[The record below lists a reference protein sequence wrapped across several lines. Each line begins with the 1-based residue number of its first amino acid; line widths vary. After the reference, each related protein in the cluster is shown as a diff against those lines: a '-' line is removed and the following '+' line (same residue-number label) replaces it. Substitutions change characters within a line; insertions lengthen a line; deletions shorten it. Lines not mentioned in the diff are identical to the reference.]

1 MAINSAT
8 DVNSKTV
15 YLNMVNKERGKI
27 NIITNKLNRI
37 LDAKEKCYN
46 WILPRRGE
54 IYKAYNI
61 DLDNYMIEFIDKQY
75 NPEKALETKV
85 LYFLRHPNG
94 EDRQLIIQLAKW
106 CSLLRSEVDI
116 QRKLEVSRIKL
127 NMNYREFQKYLFD
140 YYSKVHKVLLQGDAY
155 KFGKGFGTIFL
166 RTIDMTTGSKN
177 RIDFAK
183 TRANKLKLLAEG
195 KKPYIEREA
204 KQCEIEN
211 VPYDGVPYIVLRNE
225 TQSVVLDITN
235 SKYFTSR
242 GRVSFSMKKY
252 LNLKYRGMSYKE
264 IIEKYCPTEESVADL
279 QADLYTKRSILGIM
293 NPGIT
298 QKFNRKYD
306 TSN

>member
-195 KKPYIEREA
+195 KKPYVEREA

-298 QKFNRKYD
+298 QKFKR
-306 TSN
+306 

>member
-15 YLNMVNKERGKI
+15 YLNMLNKERGKI
-27 NIITNKLNRI
+27 NLITNKLNRI

-46 WILPRRGE
+46 WLLARKE
-54 IYKAYNI
+54 SIYKSYKI
-61 DLDNYMIEFIDKQY
+61 DLDDYKIEFVDKQY
-75 NPEKALETKV
+75 NSEKALETKAI
-85 LYFLRHPNG
+85 YYLRHPNG

-106 CSLLRSEVDI
+106 CSLLRSEVEI
-116 QRKLEVSRIKL
+116 QQKLEISRTKL
-127 NMNYREFQKYLFD
+127 NMNYKEFQKYLFD

-155 KFGKGFGTIFL
+155 KFGKGLGTIFL
-166 RTIDMTTGSKN
+166 RTIDMTTGARN

-195 KKPYIEREA
+195 KKLYNEQEA
-204 KQCEIEN
+204 KQCELEN
-211 VPYDGVPYIVLRNE
+211 IPYDGVPYIVMRNE
-225 TQSVVLDITN
+225 TKLVVLDITN

-242 GRVSFSMKKY
+242 GRISFAAKSY
-252 LNLKYRGMSYKE
+252 INLKYRGMSYQE
-264 IIEKYCPTEESVADL
+264 IIDKYCPTEESIADL

-298 QKFNRKYD
+298 QKFKR
-306 TSN
+306 

>member
-27 NIITNKLNRI
+27 NLITNKLNRT

-46 WILPRRGE
+46 WLLARKE
-54 IYKAYNI
+54 SIYKSYKI
-61 DLDNYMIEFIDKQY
+61 ELDNYKIEFVDKQY
-75 NPEKALETKV
+75 NSEKSLETKAI
-85 LYFLRHPNG
+85 YYLRHPNG
-94 EDRQLIIQLAKW
+94 EDRQLIIQLAKY
-106 CSLLRSEVDI
+106 CSLLRSEVEI
-116 QRKLEVSRIKL
+116 QQKLEVSRIKL
-127 NMNYREFQKYLFD
+127 NMSYREFQKYLFD

-155 KFGKGFGTIFL
+155 KFGKGIGTIFL
-166 RTIDMTTGSKN
+166 RTIDMTTGARN

-195 KKPYIEREA
+195 KKLYNEQEA
-204 KQCEIEN
+204 KQCELEN
-211 VPYDGVPYIVLRNE
+211 IPYDGVPYIVLRNE
-225 TQSVVLDITN
+225 TKLVVLDITN

-242 GRVSFSMKKY
+242 GRISFAAKSY
-252 LNLKYRGMSYKE
+252 INLKYRGMSYQD
-264 IIEKYCPTEESVADL
+264 IIDKYCPTEESIADL

-298 QKFNRKYD
+298 QKFDRKI
-306 TSN
+306 

>member
-54 IYKAYNI
+54 IYKLYNI

-211 VPYDGVPYIVLRNE
+211 IPYDGVPYIVLRNE

>member
-211 VPYDGVPYIVLRNE
+211 IPYDGVPYIVLRNE

>member
-195 KKPYIEREA
+195 KKPYVEREA

-211 VPYDGVPYIVLRNE
+211 IPYDGVPYIVLRNE

-298 QKFNRKYD
+298 QKFNRKHD

>member
-75 NPEKALETKV
+75 NPEKSLETKV

-195 KKPYIEREA
+195 KKPYVEREA

-211 VPYDGVPYIVLRNE
+211 VPYDGVPYVVLRNE

-252 LNLKYRGMSYKE
+252 LNLKYRGMSYEE